1 MIGTKSTPRNLVIA
15 LAGAVACLSVP
26 AVARAQNAPAV
37 EKLIQM
43 NKKAL
48 DDYETLEWDS
58 AKRTLLQALVFG
70 KKSNLETH
78 PMMAR
83 TYVHLGAVYIV
94 GFNDKQKGLQSFQ
107 RALEIDPTIRI
118 AKAMSTPELEDVF
131 SQASRGAGGGAGADR
146 AAEPPPD
153 RGGSE
158 AEPPPPS
165 PSSSGG
171 RRRRAPIMEAEP
183 PPPKPVEEEDSE
195 PDLPARIN
203 VLECPT
209 KDETPPEK
217 SVLIRCALAPNLPVT
232 KLFLLYLEPGNDD
245 FTPLQMEKTPKG
257 WYAAKIPKKAVTGTS
272 LRFYVEGRNDKGK
285 AIVSNGR
292 VDSPNVML
300 IREKEAA
307 ETEKELGGGRRRK
320 EENPLDEPDPT
331 RPRSFLGRIDKSK
344 IGLDTRY
351 GNRQWWFGFS
361 IGSGYGFAP
370 AGGLEALH
378 ELQSRYVSGIAWEG
392 GAHLAPEIG
401 YQLGP
406 NFAISL
412 EGRNQYIPQTSHFS
426 QYAATGAQAVLLK
439 LYMYTRQ
446 SRGRFF
452 ANIAAGGGEG
462 FRLIASPAQGCNAPG
477 ITNGVPC
484 QNYFMDKGGGPIVDK
499 DFPNFKDTVRG
510 GPGLAGVGGGF
521 LYEISKSVSWV
532 AEVNVLAGLPHF
544 AAIADLNT
552 GFQFNFGS
560 TAPPPE
566 DPLKNLFSK
575 PKAKS
580 TEAEPKRPKPKRPA
594 QVQDDE

>member
-15 LAGAVACLSVP
+15 LAGALTCLLVP
-26 AVARAQNAPAV
+26 AAAHAQNAPAV

-58 AKRTLLQALVFG
+58 AKRTLLQALVFA
-70 KKSNLETH
+70 KKSSLETH

-118 AKAMSTPELEDVF
+118 SKAMSTPELEELF
-131 SQASRGAGGGAGADR
+131 AQAGRGGSSGGGGADR
-146 AAEPPPD
+146 SAEPPAD
-153 RGGSE
+153 RGSD

-165 PSSSGG
+165 SSSGG
-171 RRRRAPIMEAEP
+171 RRRRAPIMEAEPP

-203 VLECPT
+203 VLECPI

-217 SVLIRCALAPNLPVT
+217 SVLIRCAIAPNLPVT

-245 FTPLQMEKTPKG
+245 FTSTQMEKTPKG

-272 LRFYVEGRNDKGK
+272 LRFYVEGRNEKGK

-300 IREKEAA
+300 IRDAEAA
-307 ETEKELGGGRRRK
+307 ATEKELGGTRRTK

-331 RPRSFLGRIDKSK
+331 RPRHLLGHIDRSK

-351 GNRQWWFGFS
+351 GNRQWWIGFA

-370 AGGLEALH
+370 AGGLESLPQLAP
-378 ELQSRYVSGIAWEG
+378 RYVSGVAWEG
-392 GAHLAPEIG
+392 GGHLAPEIG

-412 EGRNQYIPQTSHFS
+412 EGRNQYIPQSSHFAP
-426 QYAATGAQAVLLK
+426 YAAKGAQAVLAK
-439 LYMYTRQ
+439 LIAYTRQ

-452 ANIAAGGGEG
+452 GDIAVGGGEG
-462 FRLIASPAQGCNAPG
+462 FRLIATPAQGCKAPG
-477 ITNGVPC
+477 VTGQEC
-484 QNYFMDKGGGPIVDK
+484 SGYFTSNGGGPVIMDPA
-499 DFPNFKDTVRG
+499 FPSFKDTVRG

-521 LYEISKSVSWV
+521 LYEISKSVSWM
-532 AEVNVLAGLPHF
+532 AEINLLAGLPHF
-544 AAIADLNT
+544 AAIADINT

-566 DPLKNLFSK
+566 DPLKNLFK
-575 PKAKS
+575 QK
-580 TEAEPKRPKPKRPA
+580 TVVEPKRPKQKRPA
-594 QVQDDE
+594 QQLDDE

>member
-1 MIGTKSTPRNLVIA
+1 MIGTKNTSRSLVF
-15 LAGAVACLSVP
+15 AVAGVLACLAVP
-26 AVARAQNAPAV
+26 GAAYAQNAPAV
-37 EKLIQM
+37 DKLIQM

-94 GFNDKQKGLQSFQ
+94 GFKDKQKGLQSFQ
-107 RALEIDPTIRI
+107 RAIEIDPTIRI
-118 AKAMSTPELEDVF
+118 SKAMSTPDLEDIF
-131 SQASRGAGGGAGADR
+131 AQANGGGSGGGGGADR
-146 AAEPPPD
+146 AAEPPAD
-153 RGGSE
+153 RGGD
-158 AEPPPPS
+158 AEPPPP
-165 PSSSGG
+165 PSSSSGGG

-183 PPPKPVEEEDSE
+183 PPPPKAAAEDDDSE

-209 KDETPPEK
+209 KDETQPDK

-245 FTPLQMEKTPKG
+245 FTPAQMEKTPKG

-307 ETEKELGGGRRRK
+307 ETEKELGGTKRNK

-331 RPRSFLGRIDKSK
+331 RPRRFLGHIDKSK

-351 GNRQWWFGFS
+351 GNRQWWIGFS
-361 IGSGYGFAP
+361 IGSGYGYAL
-370 AGGLEALH
+370 AGGLEALPQ
-378 ELQSRYVSGIAWEG
+378 LQSRYVSGIAWEG
-392 GAHLAPEIG
+392 GGHLAPEIG

-412 EGRNQYIPQTSHFS
+412 EGRNQYIPQSGHFS
-426 QYAATGAQAVLLK
+426 QFAATGAQSVLFK
-439 LYMYTRQ
+439 FYAYTRQ

-452 ANIAAGGGEG
+452 GNLAAGGGEG
-462 FRLIASPAQGCNAPG
+462 FRLIASPAQGC
-477 ITNGVPC
+477 GVPRMSPARLARATSVASRSSIRRSRTSRTPC
-484 QNYFMDKGGGPIVDK
+484 AAVPAWSALAAASSTRSAR
-499 DFPNFKDTVRG
+499 PSRG
-510 GPGLAGVGGGF
+510 WRRSTSWPG
-521 LYEISKSVSWV
+521 SRTSRRS
-532 AEVNVLAGLPHF
+532 
-544 AAIADLNT
+544 
-552 GFQFNFGS
+552 S
-560 TAPPPE
+560 T
-566 DPLKNLFSK
+566 
-575 PKAKS
+575 
-580 TEAEPKRPKPKRPA
+580 
-594 QVQDDE
+594 

>member
-1 MIGTKSTPRNLVIA
+1 MTGTKSTLRNLVF
-15 LAGAVACLSVP
+15 AVAGVLVCLLVP
-26 AVARAQNAPAV
+26 AAVHAQNSPAV
-37 EKLIQM
+37 DKLIQM

-94 GFNDKQKGLQSFQ
+94 GFKDKQKGLQSFQ
-107 RALEIDPTIRI
+107 RAIEIDPTIRI
-118 AKAMSTPELEDVF
+118 SKAMSTPDLEDIF
-131 SQASRGAGGGAGADR
+131 AQAGAGGSGGGGGADR

-153 RGGSE
+153 RGSD
-158 AEPPPPS
+158 AEPPP
-165 PSSSGG
+165 SSSSSSGGG

-183 PPPKPVEEEDSE
+183 PPPPKPAAEDDDSE

-209 KDETPPEK
+209 KDETQPDK

-245 FTPLQMEKTPKG
+245 FTPAQMEKTAKG

-307 ETEKELGGGRRRK
+307 ETEKELGGTKRSR

-331 RPRSFLGRIDKSK
+331 RPRRFLGHIDKSK

-351 GNRQWWFGFS
+351 GNRQWWIGFS
-361 IGSGYGFAP
+361 IGSGYGYAL
-370 AGGLEALH
+370 AGGLEALPQ
-378 ELQSRYVSGIAWEG
+378 LQSRYVSGIAWEG
-392 GAHLAPEIG
+392 GGHLAPEIG

-406 NFAISL
+406 NYAISL
-412 EGRNQYIPQTSHFS
+412 EGRNQYIPQTGHFS
-426 QYAATGAQAVLLK
+426 GFAATGAQSVLFK
-439 LYMYTRQ
+439 FYAYTRQ

-452 ANIAAGGGEG
+452 GNLAAGGGEG
-462 FRLIASPAQGCNAPG
+462 FRLIASPAQGCRTPTSSGQDCSVFFPG
-477 ITNGVPC
+477 GKPVIDT
-484 QNYFMDKGGGPIVDK
+484 Q
-499 DFPNFKDTVRG
+499 FPNFKDTVRG
-510 GPGLAGVGGGF
+510 GPGLVGAGGGF

-532 AEVNVLAGLPHF
+532 AEVNLLAGLPHF
-544 AAIADLNT
+544 AAIVDVNT

-566 DPLKNLFSK
+566 DPLKNLFK
-575 PKAKS
+575 KKT
-580 TEAEPKRPKPKRPA
+580 TEAEPKRPKQKRPS
-594 QVQDDE
+594 QQPDDE

>member
-15 LAGAVACLSVP
+15 LAGAAACLLVP

-37 EKLIQM
+37 DKLIQM

-94 GFNDKQKGLQSFQ
+94 GFNDKQKGMQSFQ
-107 RALEIDPTIRI
+107 RAIEIDPTIRI
-118 AKAMSTPELEDVF
+118 AKAMSTPELEEIF
-131 SQASRGAGGGAGADR
+131 AQASGGASGGRGGGADR

-153 RGGSE
+153 RGSE
-158 AEPPPPS
+158 AEPPPP
-165 PSSSGG
+165 PSGGG

-183 PPPKPVEEEDSE
+183 PPPKPVEDEDSE

-209 KDETPPEK
+209 KDETPPDK
-217 SVLIRCALAPNLPVT
+217 SVQIRCALAPNLPVT
-232 KLFLLYLEPGNDD
+232 KLFLLYLEPGNED

-292 VDSPNVML
+292 IDSPNVML

-307 ETEKELGGGRRRK
+307 ETEKELGGTKRTK

-331 RPRSFLGRIDKSK
+331 RPKRFLGHIDKSK

-351 GNRQWWFGFS
+351 GNRQWWIGLG
-361 IGSGYGFAP
+361 IGSGYGFSP
-370 AGGLEALH
+370 AGGLESLKV
-378 ELQSRYVSGIAWEG
+378 LQSRYVSGIAWEG
-392 GAHLAPEIG
+392 GGHLAPEIG

-426 QYAATGAQAVLLK
+426 QYAATGAQAVLAK

-452 ANIAAGGGEG
+452 GNIAAGGGEG
-462 FRLIASPAQGCNAPG
+462 FRLIAMPAQGC
-477 ITNGVPC
+477 GVNVRDNC
-484 QNYFMDKGGGPIVDK
+484 AQLIGGVAVDPA
-499 DFPNFKDTVRG
+499 FPNFKDTVRG
-510 GPGLAGVGGGF
+510 GPVLAGVGGGF
-521 LYEISKSVSWV
+521 LYEISKGVSWV
-532 AEVNVLAGLPHF
+532 AEVNVLAGFPHF

-580 TEAEPKRPKPKRPA
+580 STEVEPKRPKPKRPA
-594 QVQDDE
+594 QQQDDE

>member
-1 MIGTKSTPRNLVIA
+1 MIGTKSTLRNLVFA
-15 LAGAVACLSVP
+15 VAGVLVCLLVPGAVHAQNSP
-26 AVARAQNAPAV
+26 AVD
-37 EKLIQM
+37 KLIQM

-94 GFNDKQKGLQSFQ
+94 GFKDKQKGLQSFQ
-107 RALEIDPTIRI
+107 RAIEIDPTIRI
-118 AKAMSTPELEDVF
+118 SKAMSTPDLEDVF
-131 SQASRGAGGGAGADR
+131 AQAGAGGQGGGGAADR

-153 RGGSE
+153 RGAD
-158 AEPPPPS
+158 AEPPPPPP
-165 PSSSGG
+165 PSSSGGG

-183 PPPKPVEEEDSE
+183 PPPPKPAAEDDDSE

-209 KDETPPEK
+209 KDETVPDK

-232 KLFLLYLEPGNDD
+232 KVFLLYLEPGNDD
-245 FTPLQMEKTPKG
+245 FTPAQMEKTAKG

-307 ETEKELGGGRRRK
+307 ETEKELGGTKGNR

-331 RPRSFLGRIDKSK
+331 RPRRFLGHIDKSK
-344 IGLDTRY
+344 IGLDTRF
-351 GNRQWWFGFS
+351 GNRQWWIGFS
-361 IGSGYGFAP
+361 LGSGYGFAP
-370 AGGLEALH
+370 AGGLESLPQ
-378 ELQSRYVSGIAWEG
+378 LSSRYVSGVAWEG
-392 GAHLAPEIG
+392 GGHIAPEVG

-412 EGRNQYIPQTSHFS
+412 EGRNQYIPQSSHFS
-426 QYAATGAQAVLLK
+426 QYAATGAQAVLVK
-439 LYMYTRQ
+439 LIAYTKQ

-452 ANIAAGGGEG
+452 GDLAVGGGEG
-462 FRLIASPAQGCNAPG
+462 FRLIATPAQGCAAPNVQG
-477 ITNGVPC
+477 
-484 QNYFMDKGGGPIVDK
+484 QNCSSFVGGTVTDPA
-499 DFPNFKDTVRG
+499 FPTFKDTVRG
-510 GPGLAGVGGGF
+510 GPGLVGAGGGF
-521 LYEISKSVSWV
+521 LYEISKGVSWM
-532 AEVNVLAGLPHF
+532 AEINLLAGLPHF
-544 AAIADLNT
+544 AAIADINT

-566 DPLKNLFSK
+566 DPLKNLFKK
-575 PKAKS
+575 PA
-580 TEAEPKRPKPKRPA
+580 AEPKRPKQKRPS
-594 QVQDDE
+594 QQQDDE

>member
-15 LAGAVACLSVP
+15 LAGAVACLSFP

-107 RALEIDPTIRI
+107 RALEIDPTIHI
-118 AKAMSTPELEDVF
+118 AKAMSTPELEEVF
-131 SQASRGAGGGAGADR
+131 AQANRGAGGGGGGGDR

-153 RGGSE
+153 RGTE
-158 AEPPPPS
+158 AEPPPSPS
-165 PSSSGG
+165 SSSSGG
-171 RRRRAPIMEAEP
+171 RRRRAPIMESEPPP

-217 SVLIRCALAPNLPVT
+217 SVLIRCALAPNLPVN

-307 ETEKELGGGRRRK
+307 ETEQQMGGGKRRR

-331 RPRSFLGRIDKSK
+331 RAHSLLGRIDRSK

-351 GNRQWWFGFS
+351 GNRQWWIGLS

-378 ELQSRYVSGIAWEG
+378 QLQGRYVSGIAWEG
-392 GAHLAPEIG
+392 GGHLAPEIG

-412 EGRNQYIPQTSHFS
+412 EGRNQYIAQTAHFS
-426 QYAATGAQAVLLK
+426 QYAATGAQAVLAK
-439 LYMYTRQ
+439 LYLYTKQ

-462 FRLIASPAQGCNAPG
+462 FRLIASPAQGCATQGVSGAP
-477 ITNGVPC
+477 C
-484 QNYFMDKGGGPIVDK
+484 AMYFGATSIVDK
-499 DFPNFKDTVRG
+499 EFPNFKDTVRG

-521 LYEISKSVSWV
+521 LYEISKGVSWV

-566 DPLKNLFSK
+566 DPLKNLFIK

-580 TEAEPKRPKPKRPA
+580 TEVEPKRPKPKRPA